1 MFLTEYFTS
10 VRVPDSATCHP
21 IFPPPLPPST
31 RYPSIPFPWHC
42 LEPTR
47 GILNPN
53 PNFFCRRP
61 SCWNFIG
68 TWCFTFWWA
77 TAHGEVQRLDNM
89 KLSADMQSPFQE
101 NAERL
106 QRIQIKGNARDLINN
121 RMAYLS
127 HWTERGC
134 IMSRVFQKITVCA
147 IQKLK

>member
-1 MFLTEYFTS
+1 MFLTECFTS

-42 LEPTR
+42 LEAPR
-47 GILNPN
+47 GFLNPN

-68 TWCFTFWWA
+68 TWCFIFWWA
-77 TAHGEVQRLDNM
+77 PAHWEAQRLE
-89 KLSADMQSPFQE
+89 LSANMQSPFKE
-101 NAERL
+101 NAKRL
-106 QRIQIKGNARDLINN
+106 QSIQMKENARDLINN

-134 IMSRVFQKITVCA
+134 IMSRLFQKITICA